1 MPWSP
6 DARPPHVP
14 WQCAH
19 GPAARTA
26 PPRTFQGLPV
36 WLSEHASPQGPSS
49 PFPSCPGMSVLLV
62 THFYFPL
69 PRPLS
74 NTLLTSGWRK
84 TSNNSPFL
92 SERSQIPLVAS
103 KDPQGLSPRCSLL
116 LISRDCLSRLPS
128 PRMPSLTSSG
138 PRHPGRPY
146 FLARWPAAPLH
157 AVIITS
163 FSYERETGGRGSC
176 LTHRWSASTGHAPGP
191 AHIR

>member
-1 MPWSP
+1 MCQLTPSPSSSKRTSTHPLHATSTAALFSAAMPWSP

-36 WLSEHASPQGPSS
+36 WLSEHASPQGLSP
-49 PFPSCPGMSVLLV
+49 PFPSCPGTSVLLV

-74 NTLLTSGWRK
+74 NTLLNSGWRK

-128 PRMPSLTSSG
+128 PRMPSPTSSG

-146 FLARWPAAPLH
+146 FLAR
-157 AVIITS
+157 
-163 FSYERETGGRGSC
+163 
-176 LTHRWSASTGHAPGP
+176 
-191 AHIR
+191 